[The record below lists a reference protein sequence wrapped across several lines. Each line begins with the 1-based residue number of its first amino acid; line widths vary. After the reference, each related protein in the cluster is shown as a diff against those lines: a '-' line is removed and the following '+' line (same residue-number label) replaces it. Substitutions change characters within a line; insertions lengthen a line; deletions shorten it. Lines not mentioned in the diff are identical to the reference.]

1 MLKKFSWPIIITI
14 VIITGVSVYNILQ
27 VRFNYDFESF
37 FPKDDEDLEFFE
49 KHRSRF
55 ENDSDYLLLGIE
67 RSPNIYDLE
76 FLKKVH
82 TLTNK
87 LKQIKYVKK
96 VISPTN
102 YKLMSDRGGWKL
114 IKLNSQADID
124 IARKNIPNYEDV
136 VGSIIAAD
144 EKALCLF
151 IKLDSLN
158 PFQGDTLM
166 TSIDSLMAATPIP
179 NMRIAGRLKAEK
191 YYVSKM
197 MWELVIFISSS
208 FFLIIFFL
216 WRSFRSAWGVVVPLI
231 VVLLAVVWSI
241 GLMGMLGKP
250 IDLLTVLLPS
260 IMFVVGM
267 SDVVHI
273 IAKYLEELRDGKN
286 IPEALKITFREI
298 GRATLLTSI
307 TTAIG
312 FATLIT
318 ARIRPIQEFGIFTA
332 LGVMLAFVLAF
343 SLLPAI
349 LVNLPKPKLAKLD
362 PTKLFWHKVLHGA
375 FLKILKARKVI
386 GIGAIV
392 VTILSVIGISLISI
406 NVSLI
411 DEVND
416 GDPLKEDFKF
426 MEAHFSGARPF
437 ELSLTLKDTTK
448 SFFDKDILVELEKTE
463 NYLRESYGLKLVY
476 SPLTMVRMGNR
487 ALFGGGVNPE
497 FFVVPEQPERLSK
510 ISKQL
515 EKLKKYSATNAIVA
529 IDGKSARFTGRM
541 PDVGSAEMELK
552 NEEFYKNISSDLIE
566 YKITGSAL
574 LLDKNNNYLSKTMIN
589 GLLIAFGIIAIIM
602 GILFKSLKMIVISL
616 IPNILPLM
624 MIGGYIGFMDIG
636 LKVSTSIIFTIAF
649 GIAVDDTIH
658 FMSKLKIELMKGRS
672 LIYAIKRTFISTGKA
687 IIITSMILVSGFLTL
702 MFSSFNGTFYTGL
715 LISMTLFFA
724 VLADLLLI
732 PVLLILFSKKVK

>member
-1 MLKKFSWPIIITI
+1 M
-14 VIITGVSVYNILQ
+14 Q

-37 FPKDDEDLEFFE
+37 FPKDDTDLEFFE
-49 KHRSRF
+49 KHRSQF

-67 RSPNIYDLE
+67 RSPNIYDID

-82 TLTNK
+82 ELTNN
-87 LKQIKYVKK
+87 LKRIKHVKK

-102 YKLMSDRGGWKL
+102 YKLMSERGAWKL
-114 IKLNSQADID
+114 IQLKSQKDVD
-124 IARKNIPNYEDV
+124 IARKNIPHYQDV
-136 VGSIIAAD
+136 VGSIIAKD

-166 TSIDSLMAATPIP
+166 TTIDSLMAVTPIP

-197 MWELVIFISSS
+197 LWELVIFISSS

-216 WRSFRSAWGVVVPLI
+216 WRSFRSAWGIVVPLI

-241 GLMGMLGKP
+241 GLMGLLGKP

-273 IAKYLEELRDGKN
+273 IAKYLEELRSGKD
-286 IPEALKITFREI
+286 IQESLKITFREI

-318 ARIRPIQEFGIFTA
+318 AKIRPIQEFGIFTA
-332 LGVMLAFVLAF
+332 LGVLLAFVLAF

-349 LVNLPKPKLAKLD
+349 LVNLPKPKLAKID
-362 PTKLFWHKVLHGA
+362 PTQQFWHKFLHSA
-375 FLKILKARKVI
+375 FRKVLKARKLI
-386 GIGAIV
+386 GIGAVV
-392 VTILSVIGISLISI
+392 VTIVSALGISMITI
-406 NVSLI
+406 NVLLI

-426 MEAHFSGARPF
+426 MENHFSGARPF
-437 ELSLTLKDTTK
+437 ELSVVLKDTSK
-448 SFFDKDILVELEKTE
+448 SFFDKDILEELEKTE
-463 NYLRESYGLKLVY
+463 NYLNESYGLKLVY

-487 ALFGGGVNPE
+487 AIYGGGNNPE
-497 FFVVPEQPERLSK
+497 FFMVPDDTAQLNR
-510 ISKQL
+510 ISQQL
-515 EKLKKYSATNAIVA
+515 EKLKKYSATNAIIA
-529 IDGKSARFTGRM
+529 KSGKTARFTGRM
-541 PDVGSAEMELK
+541 PDIGSAEMEQK
-552 NEEFYKNISSDLIE
+552 NLNFYKNISSELIE
-566 YKITGSAL
+566 YRITGSAL
-574 LLDKNNNYLSKTMIN
+574 LLDKNNNYLSKTMIY

-672 LIYAIKRTFISTGKA
+672 MIYAIKRTFISTGKA

-715 LISMTLFFA
+715 LISLTLLFA